1 MPRSKSNHARVLRS
15 PLGISALVLL
25 VAVVGVAIVAPIV
38 LGSRAEAID
47 VAAMDQ
53 GASAEHLFGTDQL
66 GRDVLART
74 LVATRLSVVL
84 AVITTVLAAVV
95 GVLAGALPF
104 VLGRRLG
111 RLLVATINLS
121 VAFPSLLLA
130 LFLAMIFGVGAE
142 GAVLTLAL
150 AMAPGFARLT
160 HSTAAAVAGSDY
172 IAAARLL
179 RVGRAR
185 IVLRHILPNI
195 AEPLVVNATTTV
207 GTALLSLSGL
217 SYLGFG
223 VQVPDYDWGRLL
235 NDGLGGIYT
244 TPAAGLLP
252 CAAIVVA
259 GLTFILA
266 GEVATQVVSGRSRT
280 GRGTGRQVS
289 STPVPPVVEET
300 QPVADAVLRVENL
313 TVTFPDRGTSPVR
326 GVSFEVRA
334 GEVVGVV
341 GESGSG
347 KSLTAAAVGALVPHP
362 GVVEA
367 SRLELGGRDV
377 RELGRAERDRVLGTS
392 LATVFQDPMSALN
405 PAVRV
410 GLQLAEVSRVHQGL
424 SRRAAAARAVDRLA
438 AVDIPSPERRAREY
452 PGTFSGGMRQ
462 RAMIGMSLMAEP
474 SLIIADE
481 PTTAL
486 DVTVQQGV
494 LALLRDVVRQRNAA
508 LLFISHD
515 IAVVSRIA
523 SRVLV
528 MYAGRIIE
536 ELPVSALVDD
546 AAHPYTRALVASIPD
561 MGMDRHLPLATIDG
575 RPPEPDRLPV
585 GCSFAPRCPL
595 ADVGCEEEEPPLLAI
610 GENRR
615 VACWKPPAG
624 VERPTSRST
633 AGEGESRT

>member
-1 MPRSKSNHARVLRS
+1 MRRSTSGRAAVLRT
-15 PLGISALVLL
+15 PLGISTLVLL
-25 VAVVGVAIVAPIV
+25 VAVVGVAVVAPLV
-38 LGSRAEAID
+38 LGSRAETID

-53 GASAEHLFGTDQL
+53 GMSAQHLFGTDPL
-66 GRDVLART
+66 GRDLLART

-84 AVITTVLAAVV
+84 AVITTVVAAVV

-130 LFLAMIFGVGAE
+130 LFLAMIFGVGAQ

-223 VQVPDYDWGRLL
+223 VQAPDYDWGRLL
-235 NDGLGGIYT
+235 SDGLGSIYT

-266 GEVATQVVSGRSRT
+266 GEVATQVVSGRSRR
-280 GRGTGRQVS
+280 RGTARR
-289 STPVPPVVEET
+289 VVT
-300 QPVADAVLRVENL
+300 APVAPVAEDTGPAGDVVLRVEDL
-313 TVTFPDRGTSPVR
+313 TVTFPDRGTRPVR

-367 SRLELGGRDV
+367 TRLDLAGRDV
-377 RELGRAERDRVLGTS
+377 RRLGRAERDRVLGTS

-528 MYAGRIIE
+528 MYAGQIIE

-561 MGMDRHLPLATIDG
+561 MGMDRRLPLATIDG

-595 ADVGCEEEEPPLLAI
+595 ADVGCAEQAPPLVAI

-615 VACWKPPAG
+615 VACWKPPSDVG
-624 VERPTSRST
+624 GPRST
-633 AGEGESRT
+633 AGEGGRG